1 MAPDPTTRIPRSLN
15 YDTPPGLEVAAGSQ
29 GKIVR
34 LSGQWTALAL
44 ARDRATGKVVPR
56 LRSLVGVE
64 GMHWDLSR
72 IERMD
77 HVGGQALWR
86 VWGHKLPPQ
95 LVELNDTQ
103 RDIFNRIA
111 LLDSVR
117 ESPEPVVKF
126 DPFTRLGLMLFS
138 FFEHLHGGLAMFGR
152 LRARPDRAGARNPK
166 RIPWTEISA
175 NVYSTRARRRCPSR
189 RSWRS

>member
-1 MAPDPTTRIPRSLN
+1 MAPDPITRIQRSLN

-56 LRSLVGVE
+56 LRSLIGVE
-64 GMHWDLSR
+64 GMQWDLSL

-77 HVGGQALWR
+77 HVGGQALWH
-86 VWGHKLPPQ
+86 VWGRKLPSQ
-95 LVELNDTQ
+95 LVDLNDTQ
-103 RDIFNRIA
+103 RDIFHRIA

-117 ESPEPVVKF
+117 EAPEAVVRY
-126 DPFTRLGLMLFS
+126 DPFTRLGLGLFS
-138 FFEHLHGGLAMFGR
+138 FLEHLYGGVAMFGR
-152 LRARPDRAGARNPK
+152 VVLDLLAVARNPK
-166 RIPWTEISA
+166 IMPWTEIS
-175 NVYSTRARRRCPSR
+175 
-189 RSWRS
+189 

>member
-1 MAPDPTTRIPRSLN
+1 MRQSPVGPVGDEDLEAFMPHIVATGARARPIWSAQARFLRAAFVTMAPDPITRIQRSLN

-56 LRSLVGVE
+56 LRSLIGVE

-86 VWGHKLPPQ
+86 VW
-95 LVELNDTQ
+95 
-103 RDIFNRIA
+103 
-111 LLDSVR
+111 
-117 ESPEPVVKF
+117 
-126 DPFTRLGLMLFS
+126 
-138 FFEHLHGGLAMFGR
+138 
-152 LRARPDRAGARNPK
+152 
-166 RIPWTEISA
+166 
-175 NVYSTRARRRCPSR
+175 
-189 RSWRS
+189 